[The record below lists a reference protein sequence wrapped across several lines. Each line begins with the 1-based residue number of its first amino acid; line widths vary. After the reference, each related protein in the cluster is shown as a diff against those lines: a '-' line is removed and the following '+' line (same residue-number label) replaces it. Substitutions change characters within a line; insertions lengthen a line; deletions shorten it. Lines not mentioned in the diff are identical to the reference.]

1 MKTYLAGIFALLI
14 LTFLVPDTSAQKA
27 RKDEAFPTYEQIRGN
42 RKQIYDYVEPVQF
55 SNGNPIGEVDKPTQ
69 TLISRHHSPFSFP
82 ADSTT
87 YYLNGKKSK
96 SQKVAE
102 AELLEKAGNVERVM
116 IGEVDKKGR
125 RVIEIDYE
133 PKKP

>member
-1 MKTYLAGIFALLI
+1 MKTYLAGISALLL
-14 LTFLVPDTSAQKA
+14 LTLFVSDASAQKA
-27 RKDEAFPTYEQIRGN
+27 KRDDKFPTYEQIRGN
-42 RKQIYDYVEPVQF
+42 RKQIYDYVEPVQVLN
-55 SNGNPIGEVDKPTQ
+55 SNPIGEVDKPTR

-102 AELLEKAGNVERVM
+102 AELLEKAGSVERVV
-116 IGEVDKKGR
+116 IGEVNQKGR

>member
-1 MKTYLAGIFALLI
+1 MKTYLAYISALLF
-14 LTFLVPDTSAQKA
+14 LTLFVPDTSAQKA
-27 RKDEAFPTYEQIRGN
+27 RKAETFPTYEQIRGN

-55 SNGNPIGEVDKPTQ
+55 SNGNPIGEVSQPTR

-87 YYLNGKKSK
+87 YYLNGKKAK

-102 AELLEKAGNVERVM
+102 AELLEKAENIERVV
-116 IGEVDKKGR
+116 IGEVDRKGR
-125 RVIEIDYE
+125 RAIEIDYE